1 MRLGSQSLDCLCHIT
16 ELLQGE
22 SKFTMAMHFICEG
35 RVAALAELL
44 TMLYS
49 SAFEFWYQEEHYAQ
63 QLQLVYPNN
72 KYLEGIS

>member
-1 MRLGSQSLDCLCHIT
+1 MRLGSHCLCHIT

-35 RVAALAELL
+35 RVAALAAELL

-63 QLQLVYPNN
+63 QL
-72 KYLEGIS
+72 